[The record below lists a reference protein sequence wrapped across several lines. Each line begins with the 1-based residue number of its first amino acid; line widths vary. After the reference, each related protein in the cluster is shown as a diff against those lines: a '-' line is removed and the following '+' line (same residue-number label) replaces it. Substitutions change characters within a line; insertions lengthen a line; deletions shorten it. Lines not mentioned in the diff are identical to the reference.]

1 MKDFLRKH
9 FQGVTDGSITLY
21 MKRKGDKYSNT
32 KWFNLQDADIWDKL
46 EAAALDAD
54 ENGWDCYFS
63 TCPGTRADMTQH
75 NRLTQK
81 HVTSIPALFIDFDT
95 KADTSKADDA
105 KIPDNQESAAAA
117 LKALLQPSY
126 MVNSGHGIHAYWK
139 LDNPLSMGEP
149 AQKLLR
155 SFAAKIAEK
164 TGFKDLDISA
174 SETARILRLPGT
186 HNHKD
191 TPLQVSIMEDTG
203 IIYSVDSIMNWI
215 KPKRITIPK
224 GTIPEGKR
232 NSTLFTVGRSLR
244 GQGLNDESIRKTL
257 TEVNSKQ
264 CIPPLDD
271 TELNKTIASV
281 CTKSP
286 GPNGGKGYQG
296 GTAGYVMREIGT
308 DEPDSGKEMNLGAFL
323 MGLEY
328 DRFGKPVRSINNFL
342 TIMKTD
348 PFYTGVRFNELK
360 GSAEKPTPQ
369 GYEEWRDAD
378 DAASIYYIESS
389 FDGLYSKEKH
399 ELALQNLLSLPDR
412 KVHPV
417 KESIQAIKWDGVNR
431 IESFLT
437 RWMKADDTPYVREV
451 SRLIFAGGINRL
463 YEPGC
468 KFDLIPILI
477 GTNQGEGKST
487 IVRWLAMQDDFFGV
501 INMFEGQASMEQL
514 LGVWIGE
521 VSEMLAMARAREVET
536 VKDFISRQTDYWRK
550 PYEKRPAVQKRS
562 CIMIGTTNHSR
573 FLSDKTGN
581 RRFLP
586 VRVNSTGSD
595 IFDNENELK
604 GFIRQCWAEAKARYD
619 AGNMPP
625 YEDRNI
631 ISDIREAQENALEDD
646 WRVGAI
652 QAYLEKKPIGTRV
665 CIRELRQFAL
675 YPTDNNLKD
684 DKKESR
690 ELGTLM
696 DREPDWE
703 KMAGKARPTK
713 CGNEYG
719 SQYCWEKIG

>member
-1 MKDFLRKH
+1 
-9 FQGVTDGSITLY
+9 
-21 MKRKGDKYSNT
+21 
-32 KWFNLQDADIWDKL
+32 
-46 EAAALDAD
+46 
-54 ENGWDCYFS
+54 
-63 TCPGTRADMTQH
+63 
-75 NRLTQK
+75 
-81 HVTSIPALFIDFDT
+81 
-95 KADTSKADDA
+95 
-105 KIPDNQESAAAA
+105 
-117 LKALLQPSY
+117 
-126 MVNSGHGIHAYWK
+126 
-139 LDNPLSMGEP
+139 
-149 AQKLLR
+149 
-155 SFAAKIAEK
+155 
-164 TGFKDLDISA
+164 
-174 SETARILRLPGT
+174 
-186 HNHKD
+186 
-191 TPLQVSIMEDTG
+191 
-203 IIYSVDSIMNWI
+203 
-215 KPKRITIPK
+215 
-224 GTIPEGKR
+224 
-232 NSTLFTVGRSLR
+232 
-244 GQGLNDESIRKTL
+244 
-257 TEVNSKQ
+257 
-264 CIPPLDD
+264 
-271 TELNKTIASV
+271 
-281 CTKSP
+281 
-286 GPNGGKGYQG
+286 
-296 GTAGYVMREIGT
+296 
-308 DEPDSGKEMNLGAFL
+308 
-323 MGLEY
+323 
-328 DRFGKPVRSINNFL
+328 
-342 TIMKTD
+342 MKTD

-487 IVRWLAMQDDFFGV
+487 IVRWLAMQDEFFGV
-501 INMFEGQASMEQL
+501 INLFEGQASMEQL

-550 PYEKRPAVQKRS
+550 PYEKRPAAQKRS
-562 CIMIGTTNHSR
+562 CIMIGTTNHAR

-586 VRVNSTGSD
+586 VRVNSIGSD
-595 IFDNENELK
+595 IFDNEFELK

-625 YEDRNI
+625 CEDRSI
-631 ISDIREAQENALEDD
+631 ITEIKAAQEDALEDD

-665 CIRELRQFAL
+665 CIRELRQFVVH
-675 YPTDNNLKD
+675 PTDNNLKD

-690 ELGTLM
+690 DIGIML
-696 DREPDWE
+696 DREPGWE
-703 KMAGKARPTK
+703 SLGSKKARPTK
-713 CGNEYG
+713 CGKEYG
-719 SQYCWEKIG
+719 AQYCWEKIR